1 MGDSDEYNTNLQTYK
16 AQLQQVEA
24 ALTNDPENEEL
35 LKLQGDLQE
44 VIDLTQDLVKAAP
57 GSALTE
63 EEIIEL
69 KEKWKVGDKCQAI
82 WSKDGDGVFWQQNAN
97 ADLADGQIHWLFSHH
112 YNAVIDEIMDDGKVT
127 VTFEYYDQTEVNQIS
142 KLKQYVDRKESA
154 SSEAG
159 GKRGLSKKQQLEKER
174 EYKKRRQQKKADRQK
189 NLEELH
195 EKDKK
200 KWQNFN
206 TKNVKN
212 KKGFVRKSIFSSPET
227 VDGKVGV
234 GTCGTSGQ
242 PMTKFKMPKHVVNRK

>member
-63 EEIIEL
+63 EEIVEL

-82 WSKDGDGVFWQQNAN
+82 WSKDGG
-97 ADLADGQIHWLFSHH
+97 H

-142 KLKQYVDRKESA
+142 KLKPYVDRKESA